1 MSYTKEDFYVGQRV
15 RIRDTADMAAEY
27 EIKQMPWG
35 GTYAI
40 DCPGLIFNIDGMS
53 KFCGLTAEI
62 TTMGCILISETTS
75 KDSAHGRS
83 DNTIYVELDN
93 LEDSSGNP
101 VKDIDPE
108 DWDWTIYMIE
118 PIDEMEIKSGFDSAL
133 FDQMIGVIT

>member
-1 MSYTKEDFYVGQRV
+1 MSYSKEDFYVGQRV
-15 RIRDTADMAAEY
+15 RIRDAADMEAEY
-27 EIKQMPWG
+27 GIKPMSWG

-62 TTMGCILISETTS
+62 TTIS

-101 VKDIDPE
+101 VKDIDPRG
-108 DWDWTIYMIE
+108 WGWTIYMIE
-118 PIDEMEIKSGFDSAL
+118 PVDEMEIKSGFDSAL

>member
-15 RIRDTADMAAEY
+15 RIRDAADMEAEY
-27 EIKQMPWG
+27 GIKPMSWG

-62 TTMGCILISETTS
+62 TTISE
-75 KDSAHGRS
+75 DCV
-83 DNTIYVELDN
+83 YVELDH
-93 LEDSSGNP
+93 LEDSYGNP

-108 DWDWTIYMIE
+108 GWGWTIYMIE
-118 PIDEMEIKSGFDSAL
+118 PVDEMEIKSGFDSAL

>member
-15 RIRDTADMAAEY
+15 RIRDAADMEAEY
-27 EIKQMPWG
+27 GIKPMSWG

-40 DCPGLIFNIDGMS
+40 ECPGLIFNIDGMS

-62 TTMGCILISETTS
+62 TTISE
-75 KDSAHGRS
+75 DGV
-83 DNTIYVELDN
+83 YVELDH

-101 VKDIDPE
+101 VKDIDPGG
-108 DWDWTIYMIE
+108 WGWTIYMIE
-118 PIDEMEIKSGFDSAL
+118 PVDEMEIKSGFDSAL

>member
-27 EIKQMPWG
+27 EIKQMSWG

-40 DCPGLIFNIDGMS
+40 ECPGLIFNIDGMS

-62 TTMGCILISETTS
+62 TTISEHS
-75 KDSAHGRS
+75 VHGWP

-101 VKDIDPE
+101 VKDIDPG
-108 DWDWTIYMIE
+108 DWGWTIYMIE
-118 PIDEMEIKSGFDSAL
+118 PVDEMEIKSGFNSAL
-133 FDQMIGVIT
+133 FGQMIGVIT